1 MNNFDLK
8 KYLAENRFLREVK
21 VTKEDFDKV
30 VKVLSKSKYPMT
42 IMLVPKWDEID
53 IVIGQDAPD
62 QIVDDIG
69 QRLDS
74 IGLNWGGSSGISIS
88 GASSNYDRREYSDI
102 FRVNGGHKDY
112 YYESINKKDLQLI
125 QEFFSKPIYENEN
138 IISEISDADIIKA
151 VAKVADVSPKELVAK
166 AKEDKVEE
174 SVVLT
179 GITILG
185 LIPPALELIGG
196 LTNKVSRA
204 FKLTDEEKE
213 DYNDLWKK
221 MYDEKDSSKKKELKK
236 EIDKKYG
243 SKVGNWFKNAGHS
256 LHHTYT
262 APIRKMLN
270 FAGRFAK
277 EGSSLK
283 DKEKNEIRANIIYAV
298 IMAGIA
304 GFGVWSHIG
313 HLKGIAPLVSFIA
326 DAAKEGIS
334 IADTIEG
341 AFELAKLA

>member
-1 MNNFDLK
+1 M
-8 KYLAENRFLREVK
+8 K
-21 VTKEDFDKV
+21 VTKEDFNKV

-112 YYESINKKDLQLI
+112 YYESTNKKDLQLI

-179 GITILG
+179 GITVLG
-185 LIPPALELIGG
+185 LIPPALELIGN
-196 LTNKVSRA
+196 LTNSISQSY
-204 FKLTDEEKE
+204 KLTGEEKE

-221 MYDEKDSSKKKELKK
+221 YYDEKDSSKKKELKK
-236 EIDKKYG
+236 EIDEKYG
-243 SKVGNWFKNAGHS
+243 SKLGNWLKNTGHKW
-256 LHHTYT
+256 HKAYT
-262 APIRKMLN
+262 WPIRKMLN
-270 FAGRFAK
+270 FAGKFAK

-304 GFGVWSHIG
+304 GFGIWSHIG
-313 HLKGIAPLVSFIA
+313 HLKGIAPVATFIA
-326 DAAKEGIS
+326 DSVKEGIS
-334 IADTIEG
+334 ITDTIEG
-341 AFELAKLA
+341 AFQLAKLA

>member
-1 MNNFDLK
+1 MDTFDLK
-8 KYLAENRFLREVK
+8 KYLAE
-21 VTKEDFDKV
+21 
-30 VKVLSKSKYPMT
+30 
-42 IMLVPKWDEID
+42 
-53 IVIGQDAPD
+53 G
-62 QIVDDIG
+62 
-69 QRLDS
+69 RL
-74 IGLNWGGSSGISIS
+74 
-88 GASSNYDRREYSDI
+88 
-102 FRVNGGHKDY
+102 
-112 YYESINKKDLQLI
+112 YES
-125 QEFFSKPIYENEN
+125 ET

-151 VAKVADVSPKELVAK
+151 VAKAADVSPKELVAK

-174 SVVLT
+174 GAIALT
-179 GITILG
+179 AITIAG

-213 DYNDLWKK
+213 DYNNLSQQIK
-221 MYDEKDSSKKKELKK
+221 DEKDSSKKKELKK
-236 EIDKKYG
+236 QRDEKYG
-243 SKVGNWFKNAGHS
+243 TKVGNWFKDAGHS

-270 FAGRFAK
+270 FAGKFAK

-304 GFGVWSHIG
+304 GFGVFSHLG
-313 HLKGIAPLVSFIA
+313 HLKGIASVVTFIA
-326 DAAKEGIS
+326 DSIKEGVS

-341 AFELAKLA
+341 AFKLAKLA

>member
-1 MNNFDLK
+1 MTP
-8 KYLAENRFLREVK
+8 
-21 VTKEDFDKV
+21 TKEDFDKV

-53 IVIGQDAPD
+53 ILIGQDAPD

-69 QRLDS
+69 EKLDS

-102 FRVNGGHKDY
+102 FRVKGGHKDY
-112 YYESINKKDLQLI
+112 YYESTNKKDLQLI

-174 SVVLT
+174 SLALT

-185 LIPPALELIGG
+185 LIPPALELLGN

-213 DYNDLWKK
+213 DYNNLSKQIK
-221 MYDEKDSSKKKELKK
+221 DETDASKKKELKK
-236 EIDKKYG
+236 QRDEKYG
-243 SKVGNWFKNAGHS
+243 SKVGNWFKDAGHS
-256 LHHTYT
+256 LHQTYT

-270 FAGRFAK
+270 FAGKFAK

-298 IMAGIA
+298 VMAGIA
-304 GFGVWSHIG
+304 GVGIFSHIG
-313 HLKGIAPLVSFIA
+313 HLKGIAPVATFIA
-326 DAAKEGIS
+326 DSVKEGIS
-334 IADTIEG
+334 IADAIEG
-341 AFELAKLA
+341 AFQLSKLA